1 MVNETDLCFT
11 EQHPLEDVLGVIQEE
26 IDAPSEEF
34 ENSFHYDG
42 KTYPAKFLCE
52 ISHAKEDTEVLASYE
67 EDFYAGYPAV
77 TCHPFGK
84 GSAFYLAAGSDQ
96 EFLRVFYRDVFRK
109 AGVENALRAKLP
121 YGVTTAE
128 RIADDGTRIVF
139 VMNFKNEPVIV
150 EDIGIWTDA
159 ETQEQYED
167 ALQMKPFEC
176 LVLTKQKTNGN

>member
-1 MVNETDLCFT
+1 M
-11 EQHPLEDVLGVIQEE
+11 
-26 IDAPSEEF
+26 
-34 ENSFHYDG
+34 
-42 KTYPAKFLCE
+42 
-52 ISHAKEDTEVLASYE
+52 
-67 EDFYAGYPAV
+67 
-77 TCHPFGK
+77 
-84 GSAFYLAAGSDQ
+84 
-96 EFLRVFYRDVFRK
+96 
-109 AGVENALRAKLP
+109 LRAKLP

-176 LVLTKQKTNGN
+176 PLY